1 MLDIIKISLRRFLNG
16 IVILLLFSA
25 HQLHAQNIVAYELSF
40 APAEIKLQGATA
52 DLEGQVMILNPVDS
66 TVHTFQ
72 LSTPSSEAML
82 KAALSAL
89 AAGRTATF
97 SGEANC
103 PSAGCVSTY
112 CVFDLM
118 RITLQ

>member
-1 MLDIIKISLRRFLNG
+1 MLDIIKNSPRRLVSA
-16 IVILLLFSA
+16 IVILLLSNA
-25 HQLHAQNIVAYELSF
+25 HQLHAQNILPYELSF
-40 APAEIKLQGATA
+40 APAEVKLQGGTA
-52 DLEGQVMILNPVDS
+52 DLEGQVMILDPVDS

-72 LSTPSSEAML
+72 LSTPGSEAML
-82 KAALSAL
+82 KSALSAL

-103 PSAGCVSTY
+103 PGEGCASTY